1 MPTIDA
7 NGCEL
12 HYETRGEGE
21 PLLVLHGG
29 MGVGADW
36 LRIFPESPKGFQLI
50 VPDLRGHG
58 RSTNPSRQFTFR
70 QFALD
75 TYALLDRL
83 DVARAKAIGVSAGA
97 KTLLHMA
104 TQQPDRIDAMVIAS
118 ATPRFPP
125 QVRPIMAGMSA
136 DGLSDIEWAAL
147 RTRHVH
153 GDDQIRLLYE
163 MVRGFATSHDDMA
176 FTAPTLATIAA
187 RTLIVHGDRDPLYP
201 VEMALELYRGIRN
214 SALWVIPYGDHGSVW
229 ADRASEFA
237 TVSLAHVGARG
248 QRQSQV
254 ASRKS
259 VRSPLVP

>member
-1 MPTIDA
+1 ARGRPALDA

-12 HYETRGEGE
+12 CYDLRGDGE
-21 PLLVLHGG
+21 SLLLLHGG
-29 MGVGADW
+29 MGIGGDW
-36 LRIFPESPKGFQLI
+36 LRVFPTAPPGYRPI
-50 VPDLRGHG
+50 APDLRGHG

-75 TYALLDRL
+75 TYALLDQL
-83 DVARAKAIGVSAGA
+83 DIARVKAIGVSAGA

-104 TQQPDRIDAMVIAS
+104 TQQPDRIDAMVLAS

-125 QVRPIMAGMSA
+125 HVRPMMTAMTA
-136 DGLSDIEWAAL
+136 DTLSESEWKAL
-147 RTRHVH
+147 RQRHVH

-163 MVRGFATSHDDMA
+163 MVRGFATSYDDRA
-176 FTAPTLATIAA
+176 FTAAARAPITA

-201 VEMALELYRGIRN
+201 VEMALELYRGIPK

-237 TVSLAHVGARG
+237 SASMAHLA
-248 QRQSQV
+248 
-254 ASRKS
+254 
-259 VRSPLVP
+259 RSG